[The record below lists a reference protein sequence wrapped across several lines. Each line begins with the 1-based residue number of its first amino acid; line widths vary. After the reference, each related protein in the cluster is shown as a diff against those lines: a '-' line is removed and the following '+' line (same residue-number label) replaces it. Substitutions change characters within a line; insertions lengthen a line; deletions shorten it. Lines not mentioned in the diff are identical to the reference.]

1 MEISKKLIVAIVVAV
16 LAIITFFASFR
27 VVETGE
33 TGVLVRF
40 GQVQDTT
47 LTSGIHFVIPFVDS
61 VKKVNNKQVD
71 FTYGGQVWA
80 ESSEQTPVYY
90 EGVTISYTISPNA
103 SVWLYSNVDRNIIN
117 DTSTLVPATLVSSA
131 IKNASA
137 TLTTREVTKRAS
149 IEPLATMELQE
160 SLNEKY
166 GDNTITVVKLSISNA
181 DFEDAYNAV
190 IAERQSAQ
198 IKQEQQEIENKTAIA
213 KAEADAEAA
222 RLTAQGTADA
232 QKIQAEAEAE
242 MAIIE
247 ANAKAE
253 AIKVEADARAEAN
266 QKLQESLTD
275 EVLTHDYIEKWN
287 GELPKVSS
295 DGSLMFDVSGMTE

>member
-1 MEISKKLIVAIVVAV
+1 MRKWIIAGVGAFVAV
-16 LAIITFFASFR
+16 VTLCCSIK
-27 VVETGE
+27 VVKTGE

-40 GQVQDTT
+40 GQVQDET
-47 LTSGIHFVIPFVDS
+47 LTSGVHFVIPYIDS
-61 VKKVNNKQVD
+61 VKKVSNKQIE
-71 FTYGGQVWA
+71 FTYEGQCWA
-80 ESSEQTPVYY
+80 ESIDQTPVYY
-90 EGVTISYTISPNA
+90 EGVTITYQIAPSA
-103 SVWLYSNVDRNIIN
+103 SVWLYSNVDKNIIN
-117 DTSTLVPATLVSSA
+117 DTSSLISATLVSSA

-149 IEPLATMELQE
+149 IEPLATAEIQK

-166 GDNTITVVKLSISNA
+166 GEGTITVVKLSVENA
-181 DFEDAYNAV
+181 DFEDSYNAV

-222 RLTAQGTADA
+222 KLTAQGQADA
-232 QKIQAEAEAE
+232 KKIQAEADAE

-247 ANAKAE
+247 AEAKAK
-253 AIKVEADARAEAN
+253 AIKVEADAQAEAN
-266 QKLQESLTD
+266 KKLQESLTD

-287 GELPKVSS
+287 GELPRVSS
-295 DGSLMFDVSGMTE
+295 DGDMMFDVSGLTE

>member
-1 MEISKKLIVAIVVAV
+1 MNKKLMIAGIAGAFAV
-16 LAIITFFASFR
+16 ITFCSSIR
-27 VVETGE
+27 VVKTGE

-40 GQVQDTT
+40 GQVQDET
-47 LTSGIHFVIPFVDS
+47 LTSGVHFVIPFVDS
-61 VKKVNNKQVD
+61 VKKISNKQIEY
-71 FTYGGQVWA
+71 TYEGQCWA
-80 ESSEQTPVYY
+80 ESIDQTPVYY
-90 EGVTISYTISPNA
+90 EGVSIAYQIAPSA

-117 DTSTLVPATLVSSA
+117 DTSSLISPTIVSSA

-137 TLTTREVTKRAS
+137 TLTTKEVTKRAS

-166 GDNTITVVKLSISNA
+166 GDGVITVVKLSISNA
-181 DFEDAYNAV
+181 DFEDSYNAV

-198 IKQEQQEIENKTAIA
+198 IRQEQQEIENKTAIA

-222 RLTAQGTADA
+222 RLTAQGQADA

-247 ANAKAE
+247 AEAKAE
-253 AIKVEADARAEAN
+253 AIKVEADAQAEAN

-275 EVLTHDYIEKWN
+275 AVLKHDYIEKWN
-287 GELPKVSS
+287 GELPRVSS
-295 DGSLMFDVSGMTE
+295 DGDMMFDVSGLTE